1 MLQAAIDIGTN
12 TFNLIIADKLT
23 GKILYKEKQ
32 AVRLGK
38 GGISRGVITGE
49 ATERAVNTLLHYKE
63 KVTEHKVDHVIVTA
77 TSAVR
82 NAGNQEAFLSKVLAE
97 TGFRIRVLSGDEEAS
112 FIYEG
117 VRQYL
122 KISDRKE
129 LIIDIGGGS
138 IEFIIADKDK
148 PLWMKSFEIG
158 GQRLMDKFHEHDPIS
173 QGDIERLNAFL
184 MKQLHE
190 VFELCRQ
197 HEVRTIIG
205 SAGSFDTLQDMF
217 RHTVDEKDYGK
228 YGHTL
233 PISYFQTI
241 CKDLTTKNRAER
253 MKIPGMIAM
262 RVDMIVVAVLLI
274 KLVIEQL
281 GIEELKVSAFSL
293 KEGILFGN
301 NNKIGIEN

>member
-12 TFNLIIADKLT
+12 TFNLIIADRLT

-38 GGISRGVITGE
+38 GGISKGIITDD
-49 ATERAVNTLLHYKE
+49 ATDRAVQTLLHYKAKIE
-63 KVTEHKVDHVIVTA
+63 EQKIESVITTA

-82 NAGNQEAFLSKVLAE
+82 NAGNQEAFLDKIFAE
-97 TGFRIRVLSGDEEAS
+97 TGFKIRVLSGDEEAS

-117 VRQYL
+117 VKQFL
-122 KISDRKE
+122 KISNKE

-138 IEFIIADKDK
+138 IEFIIADEDK

-173 QGDIERLNAFL
+173 QGDIEKLSAFL
-184 MKQLHE
+184 MEQLHE

-217 RHTVDEKDYGK
+217 RLTVDEKEFTK
-228 YGHTL
+228 YGCTL

-241 CKDLTTKNRAER
+241 CRELTTKNREER
-253 MKIPGMIAM
+253 MQIPGMIAM

-281 GIEELKVSAFSL
+281 GVEELKISAFSL

-301 NNKIGIEN
+301 NNKISIEN